1 MLSAS
6 CVSAGIASSSSTIC
20 PPRFVR
26 GDVEANQGC
35 IPDPGG
41 VRGGQ
46 VVDDDD
52 AITAL
57 AQEADD
63 MGANVAGATT
73 NENTHGLRIRRVGSS
88 LLPASGLWYRSERA

>member
-1 MLSAS
+1 MNDRGDVLVHHQVGQDRT
-6 CVSAGIASSSSTIC
+6 CV
-20 PPRFVR
+20 VR
-26 GDVEANQGC
+26 GDVETNQGC
-35 IPDPGG
+35 IPNPGG